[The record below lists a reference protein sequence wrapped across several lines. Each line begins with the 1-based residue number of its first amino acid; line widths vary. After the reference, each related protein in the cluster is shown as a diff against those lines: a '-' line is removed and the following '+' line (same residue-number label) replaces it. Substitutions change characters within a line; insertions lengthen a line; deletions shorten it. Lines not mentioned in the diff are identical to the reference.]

1 MFLYLHKIVN
11 KIISWLMFITPTSL
25 YIYIYIISYIEYSK
39 CLLFIFNIYW
49 MFLSYVYNILSVWE
63 CKKKVLEGAKTIV
76 LEVSFINFFKKDMF
90 SKHLVFCVHKRT
102 VQSFIFSFISI
113 NIFTATHMKLYL
125 YQFLFFVVAQVYN
138 SWAKITFC

>member
-90 SKHLVFCVHKRT
+90 SNNPLSVVVVFVNVMVNFSYFHLLLQNHWANFDQTYAKYPWIKR
-102 VQSFIFSFISI
+102 I
-113 NIFTATHMKLYL
+113 
-125 YQFLFFVVAQVYN
+125 
-138 SWAKITFC
+138 

>member
-76 LEVSFINFFKKDMF
+76 SEVSFINFFKKDMF
-90 SKHLVFCVHKRT
+90 SNNPLSVVVVFVDVMVNFSYFHLLLQNHWANFDQTYAKYPWIKR
-102 VQSFIFSFISI
+102 I
-113 NIFTATHMKLYL
+113 
-125 YQFLFFVVAQVYN
+125 
-138 SWAKITFC
+138 